1 MRLTSGK
8 SIFPASHVC
17 FVLFCLGFL
26 LCASS
31 IRAQRAEGYYLLKEL
46 NYDQLSLPDKKLM
59 DSTLAIYYRCQ
70 ADTCRLNAISVL
82 AEKLLNTK
90 VWPLYNDLMFRM
102 ADSILKSRTSF
113 PEAEYK
119 LLKKYYGFGLTN
131 KALLLV
137 EEGEYSAALVLD
149 YKAMKIFEEIDS
161 KTSKATLLNNI
172 AEIYSVKSNYVK
184 ALEYHD
190 KAAKIYQLTG
200 NIGGMATSMNNIAN
214 VYKRI
219 GKSAQ
224 AMDYYLKALAI
235 REKENNEVDMAILY
249 NNLGFLFYQQGEY
262 ETALNYYYKSLR
274 LREKTGDKKGTATT
288 LNNMSLSLQAK
299 QDVGAATECLYK
311 SVAIRRELGD
321 MKGVA
326 TGLANLADLYSTQKQ
341 FDKSLELYNEAY
353 AIHEKIEN
361 KKGIARILH
370 GKASLY
376 YKQGKLSEAVKYDR
390 QCLAIAKPAS
400 FFDETRQSS
409 LLLYTIYRKQK
420 NSPEALAMYELYI
433 AMRDSGRYEEN
444 KKEIIK
450 QQMIYDFDKQRAADS
465 IRVADEARM
474 RNEQYNHEVAR
485 QRVYSYTGIG
495 GALLMLALAGASFV
509 AYKNKKRSNEL
520 LSERRHIIEKQKNE
534 VERKNRE
541 ISDSIHYAK
550 QIQMAMLPSIPYFS
564 ELFAKRAFLIYGPRD
579 IVSGDF
585 YWYTE
590 HNGKLFVAAA
600 DCTGHGVPGCLM
612 SMISINMLNDSVHKE
627 KLDDPSDMLTYV
639 NRNMKRALQQDSN
652 PNALRDGMDIVLCCF
667 DFNNS
672 TLSFSAANRPLC
684 LIRNGMLKDY
694 VATKAAIGGLT
705 SHDQVFEK
713 HVLTLEANDSLYI
726 FTDGYAD
733 QFGGPK
739 GKKMTTKR
747 FKELLLSLQ
756 DKTIAEQGRAVADY
770 FTFWAGKNEQV
781 DDVLVI
787 GIKV

>member
-1 MRLTSGK
+1 MSSIVNASIK
-8 SIFPASHVC
+8 ST
-17 FVLFCLGFL
+17 VLSRYLLFL
-26 LCASS
+26 LFLLNTGFGL
-31 IRAQRAEGYYLLKEL
+31 AQKRQDYYLLKDL
-46 NYDQLSLPDKKLM
+46 KYDALSLADKKLL
-59 DSTLAIYYRCQ
+59 DSAFTIYYRCQ
-70 ADTCRLNAISVL
+70 ADTCRLNALSVL
-82 AEKLLNTK
+82 SEKLLNAK
-90 VWPLYNDLMFRM
+90 VWPLYNDLMFNT
-102 ADSILKSRTSF
+102 ADSILKSRNSF

-119 LLKKYYGFGLTN
+119 LLKKYYGYGLTN

-137 EEGEYSAALVLD
+137 EKEEYSRALVLD
-149 YKAMKIFEEIDS
+149 YKAMKIFEEIDN
-161 KTSKATLLNNI
+161 KIARATLLNNI
-172 AEIYSVKSNYVK
+172 AEIYSAKNNYVK

-190 KAAKIYQLTG
+190 KAAKLYQLTG
-200 NIGGMATSMNNIAN
+200 NADGMATSMNNIAN

-224 AMDYYLKALAI
+224 AMDYYLKALTI
-235 REKENNEVDMAILY
+235 REKEKNEVAMAILY
-249 NNLGFLFYQQGEY
+249 NNIGYVFYQQGEF

-299 QDVGAATECLYK
+299 QDFGAATECLYK

-321 MKGVA
+321 ERGVA

-341 FDKSLELYNEAY
+341 FDKSMELYNEAY
-353 AIHEKIEN
+353 AIHEKIDN
-361 KKGIARILH
+361 PKGIARILH

-376 YKQGKLSEAVKYDR
+376 YKQGKLREAVEYSLK
-390 QCLAIAKPAS
+390 CLAIAKPAG

-409 LLLYTIYRKQK
+409 LMLYTIYRKQK
-420 NSPEALAMYELYI
+420 KSPEALAMYELYI

-465 IRVADEARM
+465 IRVADAGRM
-474 RNEQYNHEVAR
+474 RDEQYNHEVAR
-485 QRVYSYTGIG
+485 QRVYSYAGIG
-495 GALLMLALAGASFV
+495 GALLMLALAGASFI
-509 AYKNKKRSNEL
+509 AYKNKKRSNQLE
-520 LSERRHIIEKQKNE
+520 SERRHIIEKQKNE

-564 ELFAKRAFLIYGPRD
+564 ELFSKRAFLIYGPRD

-627 KLDDPSDMLTYV
+627 RLDDPSDMLSYV
-639 NRNMKRALQQDSN
+639 NRNIKRALQKESD

-672 TLSFSAANRPLC
+672 VLSFAAANRPLC
-684 LIRNGMLKDY
+684 LIRNGELTEYK
-694 VATKAAIGGLT
+694 ATKAAIGGLT
-705 SHDQVFEK
+705 SFDQVFQRQELQLK
-713 HVLTLEANDSLYI
+713 KNDSLYI

-733 QFGGPK
+733 QFGGDK

-747 FKELLLSLQ
+747 FKELLLSVQ
-756 DKTIAEQGRAVADY
+756 DKSIAEQGRAVADY